1 MCISTP
7 SPPRN
12 HHGAYNAYVLVTLL
26 PVVSFRYSGVFHNV
40 VEMSSHDINT
50 SVQLRFYSKLLSLDL
65 FKPDN
70 GVFDNRVSSSV
81 HHNIEVSAHH

>member
-1 MCISTP
+1 MYFKNETCKSY
-7 SPPRN
+7 R
-12 HHGAYNAYVLVTLL
+12 LL
-26 PVVSFRYSGVFHNV
+26 PIASFRYSGVFHNV

-50 SVQLRFYSKLLSLDL
+50 SVQLRFYSKLLSKLSLDL

-70 GVFDNRVSSSV
+70 GPFNNRVSSSV